1 MKILNPSTIVLG
13 GVWWVLAGAAEP
25 ASWVIGLPAVYAAS
39 ALRGQLNPFPVRSGS
54 VSPAGVARFL
64 YFFLKL
70 SVASGVDVLRRAF
83 HPRMPMRPGLVTYA
97 VRLTSPVDRIV
108 FSSIVTLLPGTLSVG
123 LEDRRLTVHV
133 LDLKAPPLQEIQFI
147 EELIAGMHGS
157 ITRKDP

>member
-13 GVWWVLAGAAEP
+13 GLWWVLAGAAEP

-39 ALRGQLNPFPVRSGS
+39 ALRGQLNPFPVRS
-54 VSPAGVARFL
+54 VSPAGVVRFL
-64 YFFLKL
+64 YFFLKM

-83 HPRMPMRPGLVTYA
+83 HPRLPMRPGLVTYA

-133 LDLKAPPLQEIQFI
+133 LDLKAPALQEIQFI
-147 EELIAGMHGS
+147 EDLIAGMRGS
-157 ITRKDP
+157 IARKDP